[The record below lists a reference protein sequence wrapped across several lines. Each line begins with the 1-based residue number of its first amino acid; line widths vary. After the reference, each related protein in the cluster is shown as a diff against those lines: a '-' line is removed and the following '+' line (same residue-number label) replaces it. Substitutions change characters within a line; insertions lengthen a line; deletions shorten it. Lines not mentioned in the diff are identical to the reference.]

1 MKTPKKLLIS
11 DDPRWKDYD
20 DLKKDHKDIEA
31 TKLKDRIIEDHTW
44 KKPCHHIADHFEKK
58 K

>member
-1 MKTPKKLLIS
+1 MKSPKKSLIS

-20 DLKKDHKDIEA
+20 DLRKAHEDIEA
-31 TKLKDRIIEDHTW
+31 TKLKDRILADHTW
-44 KKPCHHIADHFEKK
+44 KKPCHHVADPSEKK